1 MTFATMIK
9 QLSLVAILIMASF
22 QVQAADLIFSLGL
35 EGLDDDDDGQ
45 TAAMTIEYV
54 SDPIFRSGPVQ
65 TGYATTVRVDF
76 DNDVFIGVGISSELP
91 LRNNYFFESSVT
103 LGYYGPGREGT
114 DLGGNVQFR
123 SVFGIGRNLSTKS
136 AFSIAVDHT
145 SNSSIENLN
154 PGIETLIVRYLVRF

>member
-9 QLSLVAILIMASF
+9 QLSLVAILIMASL

-45 TAAMTIEYV
+45 TAAVTIEYV

-91 LRNNYFFESSVT
+91 LRNNYFFESSAT

-145 SNSSIENLN
+145 SNSSIENIN